1 MVHKCSLTKQTNTN
15 IKNLKKP
22 KNETSNTIFRWKKVL
37 KKEMLINYS
46 LSRICNVSVLEFWT
60 EFNKWYTSWI
70 QDKAIKWSPVWALFF
85 NFSQNPIRDQ
95 DSSQFS
101 LWLLQWTVFVLVCFT
116 RKNLNSLHIFLC
128 GMRSC
133 ES

>member
-1 MVHKCSLTKQTNTN
+1 MVHKCFLTKQTNTN
-15 IKNLKKP
+15 IKNLKKT
-22 KNETSNTIFRWKKVL
+22 KKETSNKIFRWKKVL
-37 KKEMLINYS
+37 KKEMLIDYS

-95 DSSQFS
+95 ASSQFS
-101 LWLLQWTVFVLVCFT
+101 LWLLLWTVFVLVCFT

-128 GMRSC
+128 GMRPC

>member
-15 IKNLKKP
+15 IKNLKKT
-22 KNETSNTIFRWKKVL
+22 KKETSNKIFRWKKVL
-37 KKEMLINYS
+37 KKEMLIDYS

-95 DSSQFS
+95 ASSQFS
-101 LWLLQWTVFVLVCFT
+101 LWLLLWTVFVLVCFT

-128 GMRSC
+128 GMRPC